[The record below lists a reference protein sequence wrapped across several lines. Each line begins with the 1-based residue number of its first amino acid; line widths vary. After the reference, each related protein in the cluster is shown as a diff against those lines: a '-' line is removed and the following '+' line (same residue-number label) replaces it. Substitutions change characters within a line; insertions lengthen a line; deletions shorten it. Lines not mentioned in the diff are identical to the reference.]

1 MKKLL
6 SLFLAFSMLLT
17 VGSVLVG
24 CGGANI
30 GGTYYLFENGNTV
43 KSSWVKIDGSK
54 WSDSDGMSGDVELK
68 GEKIYFYVE
77 LGGTKELLVE
87 GTLKDAKLSLK
98 AASGDSIFY
107 LDGKAPKDEG
117 EAPGAASGELE
128 FTLNSDGDTYALTGL
143 GTFKGTRLEI
153 PSEYN
158 GKAVTAILGNW
169 SVNKTIKEI
178 IIPDSV
184 TVIGM
189 RNNGV
194 SGMFEGFTALEY
206 IDFGNGIKTIP
217 KKVCNRVKT
226 LHTVVIGSN
235 VTFIEESAFNNTGIV
250 TLTIPEGVGTIGL
263 SAFQQCEKLQ
273 TVNLPLSLTRIYASA
288 FQSCKV
294 LKTVNYAGSEDDF
307 FLVSKEASSFKLCPE
322 DMQFVYG
329 K

>member
-1 MKKLL
+1 
-6 SLFLAFSMLLT
+6 
-17 VGSVLVG
+17 
-24 CGGANI
+24 
-30 GGTYYLFENGNTV
+30 
-43 KSSWVKIDGSK
+43 
-54 WSDSDGMSGDVELK
+54 
-68 GEKIYFYVE
+68 
-77 LGGTKELLVE
+77 
-87 GTLKDAKLSLK
+87 
-98 AASGDSIFY
+98 
-107 LDGKAPKDEG
+107 
-117 EAPGAASGELE
+117 
-128 FTLNSDGDTYALTGL
+128 
-143 GTFKGTRLEI
+143 
-153 PSEYN
+153 
-158 GKAVTAILGNW
+158 LGNW